1 MNQTAMNQKA
11 IDDQDE
17 KPLDPAMERV
27 RRKMLRLL
35 AVSIGIMFTGL
46 MAVLIAIV
54 YKVSHAPSKPKEA
67 GALQPAVSIPGDA
80 TELTGKIA
88 LPAGTSVI
96 SQSLS
101 GGQLS
106 LMTQG
111 ADGKRQIVI
120 YDMNAGRII
129 ARYTITES
137 GN

>member
-1 MNQTAMNQKA
+1 MNQTA

-54 YKVSHAPSKPKEA
+54 YKVSAGPSKP
-67 GALQPAVSIPGDA
+67 AVRDASQTAVNIPGDE
-80 TELTGKIA
+80 TELSGNIA
-88 LPAGTSVI
+88 LPAGTRVI

-101 GGQLS
+101 GAQLS
-106 LMTQG
+106 LMTEG
-111 ADGKRQIVI
+111 TDSKRQIVI

-129 ARYTITES
+129 ARYTITGTGE
-137 GN
+137 

>member
-1 MNQTAMNQKA
+1 MNQTA

-54 YKVSHAPSKPKEA
+54 YKVSNGPSKPKEA
-67 GALQPAVSIPGDA
+67 GASHPPVSIPGDEA
-80 TELTGKIA
+80 ELSGKIA
-88 LPAGTSVI
+88 LPAGARAI

-106 LMTQG
+106 LLIEV
-111 ADGKRQIVI
+111 ADGSRQIVI

-129 ARYTITES
+129 ARYTIIES
-137 GN
+137 GK